1 MESAINRVINFGVN
15 TEMIVIE
22 EKIVNNRINDCYSL
36 VTLKGKRGGLKQ
48 GKRRFNNTYR
58 IL

>member
-1 MESAINRVINFGVN
+1 MESSLNRLITFGAN
-15 TEMIVIE
+15 TIMTVVS
-22 EKIVNNRINDCYSL
+22 EKIVNNKSNDCYSL

-48 GKRRFNNTYR
+48 GKRRFDNTYR